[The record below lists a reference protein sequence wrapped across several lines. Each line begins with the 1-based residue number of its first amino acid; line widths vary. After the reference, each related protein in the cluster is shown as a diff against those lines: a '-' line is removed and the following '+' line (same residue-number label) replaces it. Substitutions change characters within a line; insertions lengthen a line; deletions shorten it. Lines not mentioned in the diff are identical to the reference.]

1 MNFNSEIQEAYEKD
15 IDAVLEYQD
24 EIYMNMFATEF
35 SEVQNL
41 SDMIKK
47 SGYKSPSD
55 EILEIILM
63 DVPLK
68 LFDIAEKVNQLELTL
83 QVLKLKLKEKKI
95 DLKHDPEVRNLN
107 STQLAEFV
115 SVNTIE
121 DELMIS
127 IYSKLIDKVN
137 CQISYSKELIMS
149 AKKLWDRRKDAESAM
164 PVAPVDPAAVPYNP
178 NESKKRPV
186 YGSEE

>member
-1 MNFNSEIQEAYEKD
+1 MNFTSIESQYQQD
-15 IDAVLEYQD
+15 IDAVIQYQNEVYD
-24 EIYMNMFATEF
+24 TMFSKEF
-35 SEVQNL
+35 SEVKRL

-68 LFDIAEKVNQLELTL
+68 MFDVAEKLNQLELTL

-95 DLKHDPEVRNLN
+95 ELKHDEIARNMN
-107 STQLAEFV
+107 STMLSEFV
-115 SVNTIE
+115 SENTIE

-127 IYSKLIDKVN
+127 IYSKLIERVN
-137 CQISYSKELIMS
+137 SQISYSKELIMS
-149 AKKLWDRRKDAESAM
+149 AKKLWDRRKEAESAM
-164 PVAPVDPAAVPYNP
+164 PVAPVDPAAVPYDP
-178 NESKKRPV
+178 NESKKRPI
-186 YGSEE
+186 YGSTE

>member
-1 MNFNSEIQEAYEKD
+1 MNFTSVQQEYQTD
-15 IDAVLEYQD
+15 IDAVLEYQND
-24 EIYMNMFATEF
+24 VYKEMFENEF
-35 SEVQNL
+35 SDVQHL

-55 EILEIILM
+55 EVLEIILI

-68 LFDIAEKVNQLELTL
+68 LFDVAEKLNQLELKL
-83 QVLKLKLKEKKI
+83 QVIKLKLKQKKI
-95 DLKHDPEVRNLN
+95 DLKHDPVVRDLS
-107 STQLAEFV
+107 STQIAEFV

-127 IYSKLIDKVN
+127 IYSKLIDRVSS
-137 CQISYSKELIMS
+137 QISYSKELIMS
-149 AKKLWDRRKDAESAM
+149 AKKLWDRRKEAEAAM

-178 NESKKRPV
+178 NESKKRPI

>member
-1 MNFNSEIQEAYEKD
+1 MNFDLIEQKYQKD
-15 IDAVLEYQD
+15 IDAVRRYQNDVYD
-24 EIYMNMFATEF
+24 EMFSAEF
-35 SEVQNL
+35 SEVKNL

-47 SGYKSPSD
+47 SGYRSPSD
-55 EILEIILM
+55 EVLEIILM

-95 DLKHDPEVRNLN
+95 DLKHDPAVREL
-107 STQLAEFV
+107 SATQLTEFI

-127 IYSKLIDKVN
+127 IYSKLIERVN
-137 CQISYSKELIMS
+137 SQISYSKELIMS
-149 AKKLWDRRKDAESAM
+149 AKKLWDRRKEAESAM
-164 PVAPVDPAAVPYNP
+164 PVTPVDPAAVPYNP
-178 NESKKRPV
+178 NESRKSPV

>member
-1 MNFNSEIQEAYEKD
+1 MNFASVESQYQQD
-15 IDAVLEYQD
+15 IDAVRKYQNDVYD
-24 EIYMNMFATEF
+24 EMFSAEF
-35 SEVQNL
+35 SEVKNL

-47 SGYKSPSD
+47 SGYRSPSD
-55 EILEIILM
+55 EVLETILM

-68 LFDIAEKVNQLELTL
+68 LFDVAEKLNQLELTL

-95 DLKHDPEVRNLN
+95 DLKHDPAVREL
-107 STQLAEFV
+107 STTQLTEFI

-127 IYSKLIDKVN
+127 IYSKLIERVN
-137 CQISYSKELIMS
+137 SQISYSKELIMS
-149 AKKLWDRRKDAESAM
+149 AKKLWDRRKEAESAM

-178 NESKKRPV
+178 NESRKRPV

>member
-1 MNFNSEIQEAYEKD
+1 MNFISAQESYQND
-15 IDAVLEYQD
+15 IDAVLKYQND
-24 EIYMNMFATEF
+24 IYDDMFSKEF

-47 SGYKSPSD
+47 NGYKSPSD
-55 EILEIILM
+55 EVLEIILM

-68 LFDIAEKVNQLELTL
+68 LFEVAEKLNQLELTL

-95 DLKHDPEVRNLN
+95 DLKHDPAVRDLN
-107 STQLAEFV
+107 STQISEFI

-127 IYSKLIDKVN
+127 IYSKLIDRVN
-137 CQISYSKELIMS
+137 SQISYSKELIMS
-149 AKKLWDRRKDAESAM
+149 AKKLWDRRKEAESAM

-186 YGSEE
+186 YGAED